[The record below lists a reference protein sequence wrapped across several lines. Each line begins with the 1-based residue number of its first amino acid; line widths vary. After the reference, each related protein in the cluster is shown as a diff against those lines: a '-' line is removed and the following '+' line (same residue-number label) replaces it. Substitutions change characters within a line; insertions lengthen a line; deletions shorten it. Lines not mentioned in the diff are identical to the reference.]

1 MPKDEWGTKRV
12 CPHCGTRFYDLRRD
26 PMTCPACGH
35 SFDLAALLG
44 GKAGTGTPPKEIGPG
59 TAAAADGDSKVLDDD
74 DSDVELDEDVLEDDS
89 DGDDSV
95 DLDEIADVAT
105 DDEDDN

>member
-12 CPHCGTRFYDLRRD
+12 CPNCGTRFYDLCRD

-35 SFDLAALLG
+35 SFDLAALLS
-44 GKAGTGTPPKEIGPG
+44 GKSTVTTPPKSIGPMP
-59 TAAAADGDSKVLDDD
+59 DSGLDHDAEVLDDD
-74 DSDVELDEDVLEDDS
+74 DTDVDLDDDVLEDDA

-95 DLDEIADVAT
+95 DLDEIADVAAED
-105 DDEDDN
+105 DDE